1 MSGSNNLNILK
12 TISVICIGLTSC
24 RSSRLDQR
32 IPFKKS
38 EKKMILQKSDF
49 ETLPN
54 WNNDNK
60 VKALE
65 AFKKSCAKIMSEN
78 DFVASSQIVISADFM
93 KSACEAVPEGNITP
107 ELATTYFE
115 YWFEPYMIQN
125 MDGSSTGTFTSY
137 YEAELEGS
145 LNATCEYL
153 NPIYGKPSDLPT
165 NGGKYHT
172 REQIENGAIRNK
184 TPVLFWAKDASD
196 VFILHIQGSGIVR
209 TKDGKKYRVGYAGNN
224 GHSFVGIGSILQK
237 NGIRPEGGLS
247 MGSIKNWL
255 DSHPVQ
261 AKKLMNQNPRY
272 IFFRDVV
279 GEGPVGAM
287 GVPLTAGRSIAVDT
301 EYIPLGLPM
310 FLQTNDPNGT
320 PLQRL
325 VIAQDTGTAIKGAI
339 RADYFWGSGKEALQM
354 AGRMRSNGSYYI
366 LLPRDGKNFA
376 VKK

>member
-1 MSGSNNLNILK
+1 
-12 TISVICIGLTSC
+12 
-24 RSSRLDQR
+24 
-32 IPFKKS
+32 
-38 EKKMILQKSDF
+38 
-49 ETLPN
+49 
-54 WNNDNK
+54 
-60 VKALE
+60 
-65 AFKKSCAKIMSEN
+65 
-78 DFVASSQIVISADFM
+78 
-93 KSACEAVPEGNITP
+93 
-107 ELATTYFE
+107 TYFE

-247 MGSIKNWL
+247 MGSIKDWL

-279 GEGPVGAM
+279 GEGPIGAM

-301 EYIPLGLPM
+301 EYIPLGLPI